1 MARGIGVCGYTAIQV
16 SSLNCN
22 KSSFVQNYRA
32 SVRKQAY
39 LGSPQ
44 IANSAGPS
52 VITVG
57 EALYGK

>member
-1 MARGIGVCGYTAIQV
+1 MARGIGVNGYNAIQV
-16 SSLNCN
+16 SSLNYN
-22 KSSFVQNYRA
+22 KSIFGRNCQGRKRA
-32 SVRKQAY
+32 Y
-39 LGSPQ
+39 FGSHQ